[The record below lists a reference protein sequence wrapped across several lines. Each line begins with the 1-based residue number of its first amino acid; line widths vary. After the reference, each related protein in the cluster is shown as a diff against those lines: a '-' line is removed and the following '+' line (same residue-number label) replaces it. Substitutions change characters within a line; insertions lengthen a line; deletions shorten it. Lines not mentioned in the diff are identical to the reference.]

1 MKKLPIVCSIILAIF
16 CIVVLY
22 ACLYPVSYPPVA
34 YSVNLSNGYTGD
46 FTRNEALANITEF
59 SISPYSGPETILYH
73 DGYLYASVKGGVIL
87 KMLPDGKEISEV
99 VNTSGC
105 ILGFDFDH
113 DGNLIFVDT
122 SYDGVGG
129 ALLKTNLT
137 AEKAPIELLTSS
149 VEGKPLTFPDSV
161 VIASDGKIYFSDASI
176 ISPMEDGNDSVITS
190 NRDAFRHTSTGKVLV
205 YNPADKSTSVVI
217 SGLAFANGMVLDE
230 SGTHLFVAETQ
241 ENRIWMIDADGRNLI
256 KGDIGAKVFLD
267 NLPGFPDNVAWGK
280 KKIWVGLV
288 APRSDS
294 PDSLAGYPF
303 IRAVIIRFYE
313 NGVVENIIKN
323 SQYSHVFAFD
333 EQGTIIENLQSTT
346 TPYRKITGVCETD
359 SALYLHSINDRQTIA
374 VLKK

>member
-1 MKKLPIVCSIILAIF
+1 
-16 CIVVLY
+16 
-22 ACLYPVSYPPVA
+22 
-34 YSVNLSNGYTGD
+34 
-46 FTRNEALANITEF
+46 
-59 SISPYSGPETILYH
+59 
-73 DGYLYASVKGGVIL
+73 
-87 KMLPDGKEISEV
+87 
-99 VNTSGC
+99 
-105 ILGFDFDH
+105 
-113 DGNLIFVDT
+113 
-122 SYDGVGG
+122 
-129 ALLKTNLT
+129 
-137 AEKAPIELLTSS
+137 
-149 VEGKPLTFPDSV
+149 
-161 VIASDGKIYFSDASI
+161 
-176 ISPMEDGNDSVITS
+176 MEDGNDSVITS

-346 TPYRKITGVCETD
+346 IPYRKITGVCETD